1 MVHGPEAGLRL
12 LDPLDD
18 QLGPHHRLDAVRG
31 HLHEMRGDTAA
42 AAGHYRAAADRTT
55 SLPSAATSS
64 AEPSAWAREGDR
76 SYGLGS
82 AGLGSVSLRRGLARQ

>member
-31 HLHEMRGDTAA
+31 HLHEMQGDNAA
-42 AAGHYRAAADRTT
+42 SAGHYRAGADRTT
-55 SLPSAATSS
+55 SPPSAATSC
-64 AEPSAWAREGDR
+64 AKPPDWARERDR
-76 SYGLGS
+76 SCGPGS
-82 AGLGSVSLRRGLARQ
+82 GGLGSVWLRRGLARK